1 VNAEQSRERAGVV
14 SSKGIQGAR
23 IDVTDESLLAGYGG
37 RMLGSLALAWAVL
50 QLGRFLLSPLLPAII
65 DDLGMTTV
73 TAGIVLGGF
82 QAVYAVT
89 QYPSGRLSDRFSRA
103 TLIVPGLAA
112 LTLAFLLFASAVSP
126 LLFVGGALFLG
137 IGKGLYAVPSR
148 ALLSDLFVERR
159 GQALGLY
166 AAGTDA
172 GGVLAS
178 VAALIVTGSAAA
190 DLGPVGGFVP
200 RVPGLTWRAPFLP
213 VAAALFV
220 LGVVYVRW
228 NRDPYDLGRMELG
241 LGATVRRLLTTSAQR
256 EALVAFALFFFVVGA
271 WVNFLP
277 TYLAQGKGMSESLAA
292 ALFAVVFVVGVWAK
306 PLAGLVSDRVPRRA
320 VGVAGLTLAVV
331 ALAGVVLASTL
342 WVVIGAIALFALGYK
357 ALFPVADAVLL
368 DAAPD
373 DNTGGDL
380 GAARALFLGVGA
392 LGPVYMGSV
401 AAAADYTVAFAGL
414 ATCLLV
420 SAGLLAR
427 GLLRARRTPSAA

>member
-1 VNAEQSRERAGVV
+1 M
-14 SSKGIQGAR
+14 SSKRVRGAR
-23 IDVTDESLLAGYGG
+23 IDVTDESLLTGYGG

-65 DDLGMTTV
+65 GDLGITTV
-73 TAGIVLGGF
+73 TAGFVLGGF
-82 QAVYAVT
+82 QAVYAII

-103 TLIVPGLAA
+103 ALIVPGLAA
-112 LTLAFLLFASAVSP
+112 LTLGFLLFASAVSP
-126 LLFVGGALFLG
+126 LLFVGGALLLG
-137 IGKGLYAVPSR
+137 VGKGLYAVPSR

-178 VAALIVTGSAAA
+178 VAALVVTGTAAA
-190 DLGPVGGFVP
+190 DLGPARGVVP
-200 RVPGLTWRAPFLP
+200 TLPGLSWRAPFLP
-213 VAAALFV
+213 VAAALFL
-220 LGVVYVRW
+220 LGAVYVRW
-228 NRDPYDLGRMELG
+228 NRDGYELGRVEFG
-241 LGATVRRLLTTSAQR
+241 VGETVRRLSTTSAQR

-320 VGVAGLTLAVV
+320 VGVAGLSLAVV
-331 ALAGVVLASTL
+331 ALSGVVLASTL
-342 WVVIGAIALFALGYK
+342 WVVVGAIALFALGYK
-357 ALFPVADAVLL
+357 TLFPVADAVLL

-401 AAAADYTVAFAGL
+401 AAAADYAVAFAGL
-414 ATCLLV
+414 AVCLLA

-427 GLLRARRTPSAA
+427 GLLRARRTTPPA

>member
-1 VNAEQSRERAGVV
+1 MGQVRDGRKVVRTKRIQS
-14 SSKGIQGAR
+14 AR
-23 IDVTDESLLAGYGG
+23 VDVTDESLLSGYGG

-65 DDLGMTTV
+65 DDLGITTV
-73 TAGIVLGGF
+73 TAGFVLGGF
-82 QAVYAVT
+82 QAVYAVV

-103 TLIVPGLAA
+103 ALIVPGLAA
-112 LTLAFLLFASAVSP
+112 LTLAFFLFAWSVSP
-126 LLFVGGALFLG
+126 LFFVGGALLLG

-178 VAALIVTGSAAA
+178 IAALIVTGSAAA

-200 RVPGLTWRAPFLP
+200 TVPGLSWRAPFLP
-213 VAAALFV
+213 VAVALFV

-228 NRDPYDLGRMELG
+228 NRDPYDLGRMDLG
-241 LGATVRRLLTTSAQR
+241 LRETVRRLSTTTAQR
-256 EALVAFALFFFVVGA
+256 EALIAFALFFFVVGA

-292 ALFAVVFVVGVWAK
+292 ALFAVVFLVGVWAK

-320 VGVAGLTLAVV
+320 VGVAGLALAVA
-331 ALAGVVLASTL
+331 ALVGVVVASRL

-392 LGPVYMGSV
+392 LGPVYVGSV
-401 AAAADYTVAFAGL
+401 AAAADYTVAFVGL
-414 ATCLLV
+414 AVCLLV
-420 SAGLLAR
+420 AAGLLAR
-427 GLLRARRTPSAA
+427 GLLRTRTTASSA